1 MEPVFMILGQ
11 SAATAA
17 VLALNGNTAVQDVA
31 YDALRGRLEKDGQI
45 LDFARPAAAAKAPAV
60 KLEGI
65 VVDDST
71 AEKTGD
77 WASGT
82 LNGTQRVGEGYIH
95 DGNTGKGAK
104 SLKWTIAIEK
114 PGTYEIHFHYP
125 PNANRATNVPVN
137 LTGAGKT
144 INARVNE
151 QLKDAD
157 AVLGT
162 IDFTK
167 PDTLTITVETK
178 GTDGHVV
185 VDGVQLLAK

>member
-1 MEPVFMILGQ
+1 
-11 SAATAA
+11 
-17 VLALNGNTAVQDVA
+17 
-31 YDALRGRLEKDGQI
+31 
-45 LDFARPAAAAKAPAV
+45 
-60 KLEGI
+60 
-65 VVDDST
+65 
-71 AEKTGD
+71 
-77 WASGT
+77 
-82 LNGTQRVGEGYIH
+82 
-95 DGNTGKGAK
+95 
-104 SLKWTIAIEK
+104 
-114 PGTYEIHFHYP
+114 
-125 PNANRATNVPVN
+125 VN